1 MQANE
6 QRIVDFLRKSDVQ
19 FVIPVY
25 QRNYDWTEI
34 EIKQLLN
41 DIIAVENENR
51 GTHFIGS
58 IVYIHEGIYT
68 TSSVQE
74 LVVIDGQQRLTT
86 ISILYVALYRFA
98 KENGKD
104 DTDRLYNSFLINQY
118 ARHDA
123 NRLKLKQTDKNATAF
138 KAILNGNE
146 EQIDTFSNII
156 ENYNYFRRIIDEDN
170 FDLILRGLDRLIFV
184 NVSLE
189 RGKDDPQR
197 IFESLNS
204 TGLELSQSDLIRNFI
219 LMDLE
224 PRRQREIYDT
234 VWKPIEENARDSLLQ
249 KSLVSDFIRDYLTLR
264 NKKIP
269 NKSKVYDEFKNL
281 SFDKS
286 ETEFYQELEE
296 IKSLS
301 LHYKKLVNPS
311 LVSDRELGREL

>member
-58 IVYIHEGIYT
+58 IVYIHEGIYM

-104 DTDRLYNSFLINQY
+104 DTDRLDNSFLINQY

-123 NRLKLKQTDKNATAF
+123 NRLKLKQTDKNAIAF
-138 KAILNGNE
+138 KDIFNGNDD
-146 EQIDTFSNII
+146 QIDKFSN
-156 ENYNYFRRIIDEDN
+156 
-170 FDLILRGLDRLIFV
+170 
-184 NVSLE
+184 
-189 RGKDDPQR
+189 
-197 IFESLNS
+197 
-204 TGLELSQSDLIRNFI
+204 
-219 LMDLE
+219 
-224 PRRQREIYDT
+224 
-234 VWKPIEENARDSLLQ
+234 
-249 KSLVSDFIRDYLTLR
+249 
-264 NKKIP
+264 
-269 NKSKVYDEFKNL
+269 
-281 SFDKS
+281 
-286 ETEFYQELEE
+286 
-296 IKSLS
+296 
-301 LHYKKLVNPS
+301 
-311 LVSDRELGREL
+311 

>member
-1 MQANE
+1 IQ
-6 QRIVDFLRKSDVQ
+6 
-19 FVIPVY
+19 
-25 QRNYDWTEI
+25 
-34 EIKQLLN
+34 QLLN

-58 IVYIHEGIYT
+58 IVYIHEGIYM

-98 KENGKD
+98 KENGND

-138 KAILNGNE
+138 KATLNGNE

-189 RGKDDPQR
+189 
-197 IFESLNS
+197 I
-204 TGLELSQSDLIRNFI
+204 
-219 LMDLE
+219 
-224 PRRQREIYDT
+224 
-234 VWKPIEENARDSLLQ
+234 
-249 KSLVSDFIRDYLTLR
+249 
-264 NKKIP
+264 
-269 NKSKVYDEFKNL
+269 
-281 SFDKS
+281 
-286 ETEFYQELEE
+286 
-296 IKSLS
+296 
-301 LHYKKLVNPS
+301 
-311 LVSDRELGREL
+311 GRA